1 MTPGRRQVLCVFWGS
16 AVGLSLVSL
25 APSAVA
31 LPALPS
37 LLGSSAI
44 FKIYS
49 QASTSPS
56 NVAGGLRDLVRN
68 LVVEVD
74 VVSIA
79 SLVSGSSTG
88 IGRCAPPFICCRNS
102 DVKKTMWIS
111 LIIQDRTIKS
121 KVK

>member
-1 MTPGRRQVLCVFWGS
+1 MTLGRRQVLCVVWGS
-16 AVGLSLVSL
+16 SLVSL

-31 LPALPS
+31 LPPLPS
-37 LLGSSAI
+37 LLGSSAVS
-44 FKIYS
+44 KIHS

-56 NVAGGLRDLVRN
+56 NAAGGLRDRVRN
-68 LVVEVD
+68 LVVDVEV
-74 VVSIA
+74 VRTA

-88 IGRCAPPFICCRNS
+88 IGRCATTFICCRNS